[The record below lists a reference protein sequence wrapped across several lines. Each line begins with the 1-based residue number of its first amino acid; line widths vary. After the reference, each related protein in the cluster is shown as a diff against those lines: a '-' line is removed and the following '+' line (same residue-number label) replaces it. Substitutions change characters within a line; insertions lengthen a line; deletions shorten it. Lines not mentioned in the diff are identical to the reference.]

1 MTVNSDGI
9 INRLLNA
16 GVIIRGDRRGYYRM
30 YQSDGSTGYLVSR
43 ERVLSEFA
51 REVEYGRYQM
61 REERFN
67 EGVRF
72 SRIARNTTL
81 GAFIAAQNAAEAAR
95 PVLRTIRRNGY
106 HINGGGINRDGLDL
120 ALEAIPYD
128 ADGYRRSYGL
138 EWEVY
143 SLTPTQE
150 DKLANLLD
158 TLPPHVVERDA
169 SLGATGLEI
178 VFMPMSAAEYIDTF
192 TKLKRFTLDNN
203 VAMNM
208 GDSMAGAHTTF
219 GMQKEGGMAYPA
231 QVDLQIRL
239 NRLALAVKSVGTQRA
254 IASLFGRDFMSY
266 ATLPQSRLARVDRY
280 QAFNT
285 QGRGNKCWELR
296 LMTWKADPQKIVDFF
311 AATEFV
317 FNRPVEASDFM
328 KVFELL
334 GADTDG
340 E

>member
-106 HINGGGINRDGLDL
+106 HISGGGINRDGLDL
-120 ALEAIPYD
+120 ALEAIPL
-128 ADGYRRSYGL
+128 RRRRIPSQLRFGVGSIQLNSDPRRQAGKPARYA
-138 EWEVY
+138 
-143 SLTPTQE
+143 PT
-150 DKLANLLD
+150 
-158 TLPPHVVERDA
+158 
-169 SLGATGLEI
+169 
-178 VFMPMSAAEYIDTF
+178 
-192 TKLKRFTLDNN
+192 
-203 VAMNM
+203 
-208 GDSMAGAHTTF
+208 
-219 GMQKEGGMAYPA
+219 
-231 QVDLQIRL
+231 
-239 NRLALAVKSVGTQRA
+239 
-254 IASLFGRDFMSY
+254 
-266 ATLPQSRLARVDRY
+266 AR
-280 QAFNT
+280 
-285 QGRGNKCWELR
+285 G
-296 LMTWKADPQKIVDFF
+296 
-311 AATEFV
+311 
-317 FNRPVEASDFM
+317 
-328 KVFELL
+328 
-334 GADTDG
+334 
-340 E
+340 